1 MSIWEQIRILNE
13 WAPLITFGRR
23 YMADADVQ
31 TRALVVGEAAE
42 WLASKTQTKLDDQ
55 IVGHFVAILKTPE
68 GEGLVR
74 FLVAQA
80 DVFVSAVDAAAAA
93 EGQS

>member
-1 MSIWEQIRILNE
+1 MSMWEQIRILNE

-23 YMADADVQ
+23 WLAETDAQ
-31 TRALVVGEAAE
+31 NRALIAGEIAE